1 MRTPRAIA
9 ARIVKNRDSRDEC
22 ERAVCAVQLMEPRRP
37 NRSEA
42 EKRDDDEAV
51 INGIMYALRDSQGK
65 LTYEQRHA
73 RNVALWR
80 PEYAAR
86 LAEMQ
91 AQFYAALQSAQLQ
104 PTRADFVGAF
114 RDACMADAAAWDA
127 IGKEALAASAPAAAS
142 VAEGDAP

>member
-1 MRTPRAIA
+1 MSTPRAIA
-9 ARIVKNRDSRDEC
+9 ARIVKHRPHDEC
-22 ERAVCAVQLMEPRRP
+22 TRTLCAVQLMEASRP
-37 NRSEA
+37 NRSPA

-51 INGIMYALRDSQGK
+51 ATAIGYALRDSQGK

-91 AQFYAALQSAQLQ
+91 VQFCAALRAARLA

-127 IGKEALAASAPAAAS
+127 IGKEALASSAPAAAS

>member
-1 MRTPRAIA
+1 MSAARKIA
-9 ARIVKNRDSRDEC
+9 ARIVKNRDPRDEC
-22 ERAVCAVQLMEPRRP
+22 ERAVCAVQLMESRRP

-42 EKRDDDEAV
+42 EKRDDEGAFY
-51 INGIMYALRDSQGK
+51 NGIMYALRDSQGK

-91 AQFYAALQSAQLQ
+91 AHYYAALQAARQQ
-104 PTRADFVGAF
+104 PTQGDFVFAF
-114 RDACMADAAAWDA
+114 YAATMAAAAAWDA
-127 IGKEALAASAPAAAS
+127 IGKEALAASAPAVTRA
-142 VAEGDAP
+142 AEGGAP